1 MLTIKLNV
9 INMEYLNNLLYKH
22 LKSESPAWWN
32 TIINDPDIHIEI
44 RKEYSARQKAIVEK
58 ELDEFNV
65 RYSHDSTF
73 AREARLL
80 QSKWRVKKNY
90 PIGKTRNGTPMG
102 NYIDSTF
109 AKEKEVNLLT
119 ENIRKIAHLELE
131 EAKSTGA
138 LIQEDRLWGN
148 FL

>member
-1 MLTIKLNV
+1 
-9 INMEYLNNLLYKH
+9 MEYLNNLLYKH

-44 RKEYSARQKAIVEK
+44 RKEYSARQKAIFEK
-58 ELDEFNV
+58 
-65 RYSHDSTF
+65 
-73 AREARLL
+73 
-80 QSKWRVKKNY
+80 
-90 PIGKTRNGTPMG
+90 
-102 NYIDSTF
+102 
-109 AKEKEVNLLT
+109 
-119 ENIRKIAHLELE
+119 ELE